1 MSQVSKGQRYAPP
14 PIGASARKA
23 ADPLIRQAAQ
33 LRQNATVNPGKAAEW
48 IAKAEGLERQAS
60 QVAQAEQARQVA
72 ADKAQAE
79 PGSVA
84 RVSILTAMIA
94 AYAWLLPTVGFIL
107 CTIVLLVV
115 LLRLG
120 NVGWAPTIISAT
132 GGAAACYLLF
142 TRLGMPLPSGLLGF

>member
-1 MSQVSKGQRYAPP
+1 MRSAPRGESVFGAAL
-14 PIGASARKA
+14 IGAGLFALYAGTGLPFGNLREPGAGFFPVVIAVALILFA
-23 ADPLIRQAAQ
+23 AFALSSR
-33 LRQNATVNPGKAAEW
+33 T
-48 IAKAEGLERQAS
+48 LE
-60 QVAQAEQARQVA
+60 

-107 CTIVLLVV
+107 CTVGLLVV

>member
-1 MSQVSKGQRYAPP
+1 MRSAPRGESVFGAALIGVGLFALYARTGLPLGNLREP
-14 PIGASARKA
+14 GAGFFPVVVAVALILFA
-23 ADPLIRQAAQ
+23 ALALISR
-33 LRQNATVNPGKAAEW
+33 TPE
-48 IAKAEGLERQAS
+48 
-60 QVAQAEQARQVA
+60 
-72 ADKAQAE
+72 ADKSEAE
-79 PGSVA
+79 PGSFV

-107 CTIVLLVV
+107 CTVGLLVV